1 MKLNSLFRPKMPAL
15 LAAMLATACSH
26 TYRLGQSGLT
36 ELPWAVRSELPRE
49 ETVVHIIDIDGMEHL
64 VRSAAMSADTLYF
77 AHHLKSFP
85 TPQLDVDPLAD
96 EFLNGVTGGERGAIP
111 VSDIARIRFRS
122 RRKGFG
128 MMFAAGAIV
137 GATPIVLTEF
147 ETALVTIPVAGVMAA
162 AFFPAR
168 SLVTIEMQPEAAPPP
183 PIPDLPR

>member
-1 MKLNSLFRPKMPAL
+1 MKPNSLFRPRMPAL
-15 LAAMLATACSH
+15 LAALLATACSH
-26 TYRLGQSGLT
+26 TYRLGQSGPA
-36 ELPWAVRSELPRE
+36 ELPWAIRSEMPRE
-49 ETVVHIIDIDGMEHL
+49 ETVLHVIGIDVTEHL

-96 EFLNGVTGGERGAIP
+96 EFLNGFADGKRGAIAM
-111 VSDIARIRFRS
+111 SDIVRIRFMS

-128 MMFAAGAIV
+128 MMFAAGAVV
-137 GATPIVLTEF
+137 GAAPIVVAEF

-168 SLVTIEMQPEAAPPP
+168 SLVIIEMQPETVP